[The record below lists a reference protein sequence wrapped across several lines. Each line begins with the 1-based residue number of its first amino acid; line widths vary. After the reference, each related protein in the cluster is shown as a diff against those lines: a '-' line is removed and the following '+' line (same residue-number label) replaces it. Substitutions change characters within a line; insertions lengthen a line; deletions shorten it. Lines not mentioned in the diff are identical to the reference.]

1 MTLVRKKALTKQLQL
16 RLRVVMS
23 DYSEMQLQLN
33 SNEIL
38 TIVPNCE
45 IMTLKDLAQSSDRQD
60 SVELQNTFKTSKIA
74 GFCWFIIQSGEL
86 APQQKL
92 YNGIV

>member
-74 GFCWFIIQSGEL
+74 GFCCFIIQSGEL
-86 APQQKL
+86 AP
-92 YNGIV
+92 